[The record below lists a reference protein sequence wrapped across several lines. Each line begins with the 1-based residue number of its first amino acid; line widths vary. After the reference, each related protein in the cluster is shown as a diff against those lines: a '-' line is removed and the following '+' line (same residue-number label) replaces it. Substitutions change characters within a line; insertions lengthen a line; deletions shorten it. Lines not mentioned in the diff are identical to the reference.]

1 MHTHFIGR
9 RLTAC
14 LLLVAVLSALVV
26 IPASAA
32 ITPYDYNMSSDYKNS
47 VFYKNLTSL
56 TLTGN
61 GATDLLMVAISQLGY
76 HEGDSDADFA
86 GMNASG
92 GRNFVEYNRLYGK
105 VDNQEGNGVSY
116 GYAWCAS
123 FVNWCLRQA
132 GIAKTVAGGEI
143 SCSRWINNFLKP
155 NNIWQD
161 AKSWGGTY
169 MPKSGD
175 LIFFRTVGSS
185 SLSTHIGIVRYAD
198 DKNVYTIE
206 GNAGGRVGFFTYTH
220 DDVYVIGYGT
230 PKYSTDGYATYDY
243 SNKTQPGVFIVTADT
258 LNVRPEASTT
268 NEPIA
273 KLAKAD
279 TVTVYAFEG
288 SFARILLDDGREG
301 YVSTSYIEFVSGIP
315 LATYTVKYEIGEAG
329 GRFYGQTKT
338 EGFDLVLIDKEP
350 WIKGMTFLGWS
361 DAEGGEVLY
370 QPGDTY
376 TVDADVTLYAIFV
389 PTAYKITFVD
399 ADGNVVAEIECLE
412 NAVPEISEIADVEKD
427 GLLYQVVGT
436 DKPLAPATEDAVY
449 VLTFLVKDIED
460 TTAEEETTANG
471 EQPIASGCTSSVA
484 VTSLSCLSLLALPAL
499 ILRKKED

>member
-1 MHTHFIGR
+1 MHLHSFTR
-9 RLTAC
+9 RITAC

-169 MPKSGD
+169 MPKAGD
-175 LIFFRTVGSS
+175 LIFFRTVGSN

-230 PKYSTDGYATYDY
+230 PNYSTDGYATFDY
-243 SNKTQPGVFIVTADT
+243 SQKIQPGVFIVTADT
-258 LNVRPEASTT
+258 LNVRPDASLT
-268 NEPIA
+268 NAPIA
-273 KLAKAD
+273 RLSKAE
-279 TVTVYAFEG
+279 TVTVYAFDG
-288 SFARILLDDGREG
+288 SFGRVILDDGREG
-301 YVSTSYIEFVSGIP
+301 YISTSYIEFVSGIP
-315 LATYTVKYEIGEAG
+315 LATYTVKYEIGAAG
-329 GRFYGQTKT
+329 GRFYDQTKT
-338 EGFDLVLIDKEP
+338 EGFDLTLLDREP

-361 DAEGGEVLY
+361 DSDGGEVLY
-370 QPGDTY
+370 RAGDAY
-376 TVDADVTLYAIFV
+376 TVDADITLYAIFV
-389 PTAYKITFVD
+389 PTAYTITFVD
-399 ADGNVVAEIECLE
+399 TDGNVIAEIECLE
-412 NAVPEISEIADVEKD
+412 NAVPTIPEIADIEKD
-427 GLLYQVVGT
+427 GFLYRANGT
-436 DKPLAPATEDAVY
+436 TEELVPATEAATY
-449 VLTFLVKDIED
+449 TLTFLTLEI
-460 TTAEEETTANG
+460 EETTEA
-471 EQPIASGCTSSVA
+471 EETTDSAEKPIASGCTSSVA
-484 VTSLSCLSLLALPAL
+484 GATLSCLSLLTLPAL